1 MVNSSGDERTSRFKM
16 KDLPTEVARVV
27 DTMKVGEISAP
38 FQMINNRGKV
48 VCAIVKLKSRT
59 DEHRATITED
69 FQTMRDIVTAHRRQ
83 EIIHD
88 WVVSKIKNTYVRM
101 NPRYKDCKFKYEGWI
116 K

>member
-1 MVNSSGDERTSRFKM
+1 
-16 KDLPTEVARVV
+16 
-27 DTMKVGEISAP
+27 
-38 FQMINNRGKV
+38 
-48 VCAIVKLKSRT
+48 
-59 DEHRATITED
+59 
-69 FQTMRDIVTAHRRQ
+69 MRDIVTAHRRQ